1 MKNKLRFTRSL
12 TLVAIVALM
21 MMPGLGWGQT
31 QLAVWT
37 FDATAAAPSTPS
49 SVAANLGAQSGTA
62 TLYADGTN
70 GSSIWITATVG
81 NELTAFAGSTVND
94 PRGTPIA
101 GQSYCPV
108 GGTGFSAN
116 GKSMVIKFTMTG
128 FQDPIIKYATRN
140 TSTGF
145 QTQTWAWSTDNSTY
159 TNFGTITTITTSF
172 VTKTLDMNSINS
184 LDQATAVYLR
194 VTFTGATSTSGN
206 NRLDNIVINATAA
219 SAGGPTKL
227 AITSINGGTSPSTGT
242 PFNVVVQSQDGS
254 SVPANVAA
262 DTYFTL
268 SLAAGTGAFGG
279 TLTGSIAAGSNS
291 ATVTGITYNTAE
303 AGVSL
308 TATQTS
314 GDILTPGTSSTF
326 AVLGAADHLAFVNV
340 PLYALV
346 ATNLNAFTVEARRA
360 DNTVDANYV
369 SNITLVK
376 ASGAG
381 NLSGTT
387 VKAAVAGIATFND
400 LQIDA
405 ADIYTLTATSGAL
418 TSATSG
424 NIEIVGAIT
433 AYRSKISGNWNNITT
448 WEAYTGTQW
457 INAFDYPVSAS
468 KDVTIRSGHLVTV
481 PISYNLGTAKNLT
494 IESGATLYAN
504 SSSGSCFV
512 YVYGDILN
520 DGTIGGATDVIGFD
534 IEGTSCQLS
543 GSGTFIASRI
553 AKFTTTNATTNLIFN
568 QNVTLTYT
576 SASAAAL
583 RNGQAATTTLNITL
597 NSGKQLTVS
606 NAKIDLTG
614 CTLILKSGSSLLDI
628 GAFLGMSG
636 TNVTVERA
644 IAGGEWHF
652 ISAPVSD
659 AVSGLFTGKFL
670 QKNTESTNAFTD
682 IESVT
687 EALTPAKGF
696 ALYNATDFTAQYT
709 GTLNTGAIGSAD
721 NVTRSATGDF
731 SGWNLVGN
739 PYPSSIDW
747 NASSGWTKTNLNNA
761 TYIHL
766 NASNWA
772 SYVGGVGSN
781 GGSQFIASGQGFFV
795 NVASV
800 GNGTLTMNNNIRVH
814 NATPFYKSAVS
825 NLVRLQVSGQGFT
838 DEAIVRFA
846 ANATAGFDGDYDA
859 YKLFGDVAKAAQ
871 LYTLG
876 STPLAINTMPETST
890 VPVGIHVGASGT
902 YTIAATEI
910 NDFTKVTLEDT
921 KTAVFTDML
930 TTSYTFNFVPGENEQ
945 RFVLHFG
952 PLAVNETESSS
963 ANIYSYRQTVY
974 VNMKDKQAGDIYI
987 YNIAGQVIATKMSAK
1002 GMNEIGLNQTG
1013 NYIVK
1018 VISRDNTVVRK
1029 VFIN

>member
-1 MKNKLRFTRSL
+1 MKNKLLFTRNL
-12 TLVAIVALM
+12 ALVAIVLLM

-31 QLAVWT
+31 QIAAWT

-49 SVAANLGAQSGTA
+49 SVAANLGAQLGTA

-70 GSSIWITATVG
+70 GSSTWITATLG
-81 NELTAFAGSTVND
+81 NELTAFAGSTIND
-94 PRGTPIA
+94 PRGTPSA

-116 GKSMVIKFTMTG
+116 GKSMVIKLTMTG
-128 FQDPIIKYATRN
+128 FQDPILTYATRN

-159 TNFGTITTITTSF
+159 TTFGTITTITTSF
-172 VTKTLDMNSINS
+172 VTKTLDMSSINS
-184 LDQATAVYLR
+184 LDQAAAVYLR

-227 AITSINGGTSPSTGT
+227 VITSINGGISPSTGT
-242 PFNVVVQSQDGS
+242 PFNVMVQSQDAGNA
-254 SVPANVAA
+254 PANVVA
-262 DTYFTL
+262 TTNFSL
-268 SLAAGTGAFGG
+268 SLVSGTGALGG

-308 TATQTS
+308 TATRTS
-314 GDILTPGTSSTF
+314 GDILTAGTSSTF
-326 AVLGAADHLAFVNV
+326 AVLGAADHLAFANFPAVGF
-340 PLYALV
+340 PGQIIAS
-346 ATNLNAFTVEARRA
+346 FTVEAQRA
-360 DNTVDANYV
+360 DNTVDLNCPATSV
-369 SNITLVK
+369 TISK
-376 ASGAG
+376 ASGPGTVTGTLSKSTIAG
-381 NLSGTT
+381 G
-387 VKAAVAGIATFND
+387 AAFND
-400 LQIDA
+400 IVMS
-405 ADIYTLTATSGAL
+405 INGSYTVSASCSGLTGATSG
-418 TSATSG
+418 TI
-424 NIEIVGAIT
+424 NIVDPM
-433 AYRSKISGNWNNITT
+433 YQSKASGNWSASSS
-448 WEAYTGTQW
+448 WEVYNGTGW
-457 INAFDYPVSAS
+457 VAASDYPNASSKSATILNS
-468 KDVTIRSGHLVTV
+468 HVISVTDNNGKCS
-481 PISYNLGTAKNLT
+481 NLT
-494 IESGATLYAN
+494 INAGGKLWKN
-504 SSSGSCFV
+504 SPTAASYL
-512 YVYGDILN
+512 YVYGNILN
-520 DGTIGGATDVIGFD
+520 NGTIGSSDGGVTPSALGFD
-534 IEGTSCQLS
+534 IEGTNCLIS
-543 GSGTFIASRI
+543 GSGTFDAWRM
-553 AKFTTTNATTNLIFN
+553 AKFTTTNAITNLTIG
-568 QNVTLTYT
+568 QDVTLRNTVPSTVYN
-576 SASAAAL
+576 SAAS
-583 RNGQAATTTLNITL
+583 TTLNIL
-597 NSGKQLTVS
+597 INSGKKLAVTG
-606 NAKIDLTG
+606 AGIDLLNVNLT
-614 CTLILKSGSSLLDI
+614 ISSGASLLDNGTI
-628 GAFLGMSG
+628 TNQTGA
-636 TNVTVERA
+636 NVTVERA
-644 IAGGEWHF
+644 IAGGEWHL

-721 NVTRSATGDF
+721 NVTRSATGEF

-800 GNGTLTMNNNIRVH
+800 GNGTLAMNNNIRVH

-890 VPVGIHVGASGT
+890 VPVGIHVGSSGT

-921 KTAVFTDML
+921 KTAVFTDLL
-930 TTSYTFNFVPGENEQ
+930 TTSYTFSFIPGENEQ